1 MIATKSL
8 TEMQQS
14 FVNAVVFEGKN
25 LTQAAA
31 AAGYSTPKQSG
42 FLLSRNP
49 KIISFLRQER
59 QKFYQTDLAG
69 LAAATLKDIMKD
81 PDAPAAAR
89 VSAAR
94 SALELAGDLN
104 KHQGSD
110 LSGRSLAELTPDELA
125 GLIDR
130 WEGERATIAKDV
142 TPQAAAE
149 ETGTAAIE

>member
-1 MIATKSL
+1 
-8 TEMQQS
+8 
-14 FVNAVVFEGKN
+14 
-25 LTQAAA
+25 
-31 AAGYSTPKQSG
+31 
-42 FLLSRNP
+42 
-49 KIISFLRQER
+49 
-59 QKFYQTDLAG
+59 
-69 LAAATLKDIMKD
+69 MKD

-94 SALELAGDLN
+94 SALELAGDLH

-149 ETGTAAIE
+149 DVETAAIELTESLKRLKD